1 MDEDLL
7 RERGAMEDT
16 KNKKK
21 VVQLAEDGLPK
32 ADVSYYTATPE
43 HLTSYDRAADELYK
57 FKVPPLL
64 DTKDRHSYLLI
75 GLMDGTGNDVGK
87 DPLHAT
93 NVARFETQVQK
104 LKHSGV
110 NIDVVYK
117 AGPGTQKNT
126 VAETIDAA
134 TGRTSESIAER
145 TYQELVERAQ
155 KIYRLDPDAKI
166 AIHAEGFSRGASQVP
181 LLARMI
187 HERGIPNLDRA
198 EYVHDAQGKLTKT
211 YPHFHQFPGHT
222 PMTVGL
228 YDPVPTGAM
237 EKLDRRLPPSVVSGF
252 QINAADERRGLFPVD
267 RIIPAGVSEDG
278 RFLSVSV
285 AGAHSD
291 IGGSYQRNGLGTR
304 SQNLMTDYHNAL
316 FSEPLLRRLPET
328 YDPRLNVIHRSEE
341 GNVLFRAWPK
351 VERDSPKGE
360 VTKLMPDD
368 GARVINDPIEAAIRS
383 RPEPISPAVAE
394 VAQRATP
401 VVRSLPERF
410 AAPPA
415 EEAMAEWHKKVGNVE
430 LRPYQAPTQLSPG
443 AKVMAAAGVAGV
455 AASIADAKASA
466 NQASTLLA
474 QDNLSAAQSTLTH
487 YAARG
492 TGGWIGGATAG
503 MVATAAATGPGVVS
517 FIVVGGAAVAGAHV
531 GEHVATVL
539 DSYKTFKQTDRD
551 GVAWQSNG
559 RQWVRQDLGDLSD
572 DGQNN
577 PVKQA
582 FSADPEKANE
592 LSYRASNSATELAI
606 GKLESPRNPY
616 SQAAAETDPPSLR
629 RADWER
635 NPVSGEWGR
644 KVVVG
649 FEQRGVP
656 MVRIDSA
663 GPERADE
670 LNRAAEQTILDNI
683 ANGPA
688 PMAARYA
695 MAHRSEGWERFG
707 TVPASI
713 SAALHDDSLV
723 ASDGKLYQRTA
734 DGQWQRN
741 GESVVAA
748 GNLRQELEG
757 TRTALQPQLA
767 QHEQQLAVI
776 PTRQPPT
783 LEDIERADLMATY
796 KVHNVNPNPQQ
807 LEAALEAVRRTQHEQ
822 GVAPLATSLHLGRNA
837 AGNFDIDSPIEHI
850 GRDADGANRVHA
862 VTSPLEVQ
870 LAMLD
875 LRSPPPTSP
884 EAPEL
889 RIANLSPKQQEALEQ
904 VVREANRV
912 GLTRDEVQGTAREA
926 VAAAG
931 RADVEPEIV
940 IGAVA
945 AERSV
950 QPTKVEVPRAVD
962 QAPVEP
968 PKPAEADLAASKPL
982 EPPSKPGHRDA
993 EAVPDRSSG
1002 APVASATSAPV
1013 TPAAVSP
1020 EAKQAPTVS
1029 NGEFSAPPQ
1038 QPERQTSGLPD
1049 QQPQPEVIAAQSA
1062 NPVPPPRQPETAPSA
1077 AVEAPA
1083 AAAPRVA
1090 PQAVAEA
1097 ESAPRIASSP
1107 AEATPA
1113 PTTGKPDVAE
1123 AGAPAPAAPAVAVA
1137 PAPAPDDST
1146 LQRGDRGQEVE
1157 LLQYRLQRV
1166 GYRGPDDAPVPE
1178 RGHFDAATEHAVR
1191 HLQRDHGLAE
1201 TGHVDPDTLQA
1212 LAVAQQ
1218 AKIEAQKAVPQ
1229 ADGAEVAKVQGQ
1241 PAQATGG
1248 QKPQTVLANE
1258 PQQTAPIAPTA
1269 EVRAAPAPALAGYAA
1284 SENNPIVAAPK
1295 TQVSD
1300 MLADVGARESAQPS
1314 YSQAEPGKP
1323 VDSRAVHGQLAG
1335 EPAQD
1340 RRETERELARLSPAD
1355 QAMFAKIRGAA
1366 PASVPDEVVAK
1377 AMLEAK
1383 RNGIPDVERVG
1394 QVGVADGKLW
1404 VGSVTPGFHAAV
1416 SANGPAPNMQ
1426 DTLKET
1432 QMVNQQRDQQLAM
1445 EATQRQQDEQRAKP
1459 IMH

>member
-1 MDEDLL
+1 
-7 RERGAMEDT
+7 MEDT
-16 KNKKK
+16 RNKTKI
-21 VVQLAEDGLPK
+21 VQLAEDGLPK
-32 ADVSYYTATPE
+32 ADVSHYTATAD
-43 HLTSYDRAADELYK
+43 HLSSYDRAADELYR
-57 FKVPPLL
+57 FKVPSLY
-64 DTKDRHSYLLI
+64 DVKDRHSYLLI
-75 GLMDGTGNDVGK
+75 GLMDGTGNDAAK

-93 NVARFETQVQK
+93 NVSKFNDQIQELRQ
-104 LKHSGV
+104 SGHKR
-110 NIDVVYK
+110 IVVEYS
-117 AGPGTQKNT
+117 AGPGTQTNPI
-126 VAETIDAA
+126 AENIDAA
-134 TGRTSESIAER
+134 TGRTSQAIAER
-145 TYQELVERAQ
+145 MYQRLVNRAQ
-155 KIYRLDPDAKI
+155 EIYRADPDARI

-187 HERGIPNLDRA
+187 DQRGIPNLYRP
-198 EYVHDAQGKLTKT
+198 EYVHDERGSVTKT
-211 YPHFHQFPGHT
+211 YPHFHQAPGHT
-222 PMTVGL
+222 PMSVGL

-237 EKLDRRLPPSVVSGF
+237 ENLDRRLPPSVVSGF
-252 QINAADERRGLFPVD
+252 QINAADEKRGKFPVD
-267 RIIPAGVSEDG
+267 RIIPQGLSEDG

-304 SQNLMTDYHNAL
+304 SQNLMLDYHNAL
-316 FSEPLLRRLPET
+316 LSEPLLRRLPET

-341 GNVLFRAWPK
+341 GGIFRYLPTTQ
-351 VERDSPKGE
+351 RDLPAGE
-360 VTKLMPDD
+360 VTKLMPDK
-368 GARVINDPIEAAIRS
+368 GAPVPSDPLESAVRS
-383 RPEPISPAVAE
+383 RPEPMSPAVAE
-394 VAQRATP
+394 VTLRATP
-401 VVRSLPERF
+401 VVRAIPQQMTAL
-410 AAPPA
+410 PA

-430 LRPYQAPTQLSPG
+430 LRPYQPPMQLSPG

-466 NQASTLLA
+466 DQVSTQLA
-474 QDNLSAAQSTLTH
+474 QDNPLAAQSTLTH

-503 MVATAAATGPGVVS
+503 VVASAAATGPGVVG

-551 GVAWQSNG
+551 GVAWESNG
-559 RQWVRQDLGDLSD
+559 RQWVRQDLGDLSE

-635 NPVSGEWGR
+635 NPQSGEWDR

-663 GPERADE
+663 SSERAAE

-695 MAHRSEGWERFG
+695 MVHRSEGWERFG
-707 TVPASI
+707 AVPASI
-713 SAALHDDSLV
+713 NAALQDDSLV

-734 DGQWQRN
+734 EGQWQRN

-748 GNLRQELEG
+748 GNLRAELDG
-757 TRTALQPQLA
+757 TRSALQPQLA
-767 QHEQQLAVI
+767 QHEQQLAAI

-884 EAPEL
+884 EASEL

-926 VAAAG
+926 VAAAS

-968 PKPAEADLAASKPL
+968 PKPVEVDLAASKPL

-1029 NGEFSAPPQ
+1029 NGEFAAPPQ
-1038 QPERQTSGLPD
+1038 QPEHQASGLPD

-1062 NPVPPPRQPETAPSA
+1062 NPVAPPRQPETAPSA

-1107 AEATPA
+1107 VEATPA

-1201 TGHVDPDTLQA
+1201 TGRVDPDTLQA

-1241 PAQATGG
+1241 PAQATDG
-1248 QKPQTVLANE
+1248 QSPQTVVANE
-1258 PQQTAPIAPTA
+1258 PQQTAPVTPTA

-1284 SENNPIVAAPK
+1284 PENDPIVAAPK

-1314 YSQAEPGKP
+1314 YSQAEHGKP

-1383 RNGIPDVERVG
+1383 RNGIPDMERVG
-1394 QVGVADGKLW
+1394 QVGIADGKLW
-1404 VGSVTPGFHAAV
+1404 VGSVTPGFHAVV
-1416 SANGPAPNMQ
+1416 SANGPVPNMQ

-1432 QMVNQQRDQQLAM
+1432 QIVNQQRDQQLAM